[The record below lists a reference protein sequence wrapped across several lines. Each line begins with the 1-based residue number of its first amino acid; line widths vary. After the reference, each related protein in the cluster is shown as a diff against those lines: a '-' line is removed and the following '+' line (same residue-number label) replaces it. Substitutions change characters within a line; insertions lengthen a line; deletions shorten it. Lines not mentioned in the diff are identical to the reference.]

1 MNKCPHCGAALKTLS
16 RFCDACGSEIKA
28 QPAACAES
36 SNPKP
41 EIVSASDLS
50 DQVNKDLSLL
60 SNQPPASKAGSFFT
74 GLVTVPTFGLGYL
87 VVKASGV
94 FGRIGQS
101 PERIKLALDQN
112 LRTVQTSYYSDP
124 QMKALHD
131 KGRSE
136 LSSYVHRQHESRVGF
151 ILGTVVSAV
160 VIAIVVISLAILI
173 AKHAHAAAEAKAN
186 EVRQEAMEAA
196 KQEQAAAEAKANEVR
211 QKAMEAV
218 KTAEALAVKNHAD
231 YIAKYVGEKPV
242 TSPGT
247 KRIAV
252 LVADDKARDLPAT
265 QNIITLLQ
273 SETNRFTSGLLTEA
287 AVADGNF
294 LELFSGNLAEMQ
306 NMELTNNADTLLL
319 VKKELN
325 ITKDSN
331 FQNIV
336 TANLTLTFHAISVAS
351 GSVLDSFAL
360 TSVGAGVTSD
370 SAEAL
375 AFERLMNQFIK
386 HKTKL

>member
-1 MNKCPHCGAALKTLS
+1 
-16 RFCDACGSEIKA
+16 
-28 QPAACAES
+28 
-36 SNPKP
+36 
-41 EIVSASDLS
+41 
-50 DQVNKDLSLL
+50 
-60 SNQPPASKAGSFFT
+60 
-74 GLVTVPTFGLGYL
+74 
-87 VVKASGV
+87 
-94 FGRIGQS
+94 
-101 PERIKLALDQN
+101 
-112 LRTVQTSYYSDP
+112 
-124 QMKALHD
+124 MKALHD

>member
-1 MNKCPHCGAALKTLS
+1 
-16 RFCDACGSEIKA
+16 
-28 QPAACAES
+28 
-36 SNPKP
+36 
-41 EIVSASDLS
+41 
-50 DQVNKDLSLL
+50 
-60 SNQPPASKAGSFFT
+60 
-74 GLVTVPTFGLGYL
+74 
-87 VVKASGV
+87 
-94 FGRIGQS
+94 
-101 PERIKLALDQN
+101 LDQN
-112 LRTVQTSYYSDP
+112 LRTLQASYYSDP

-136 LSSYVHRQHESRVGF
+136 LNSYIHRQHESRVGF
-151 ILGTVVSAV
+151 VLGIVVSAV
-160 VIAIVVISLAILI
+160 VIAVVAILLAVLI
-173 AKHAHAAAEAKAN
+173 AKHALAATEAKAN

-196 KQEQAAAEAKANEVR
+196 KREQAAAEKKASGVR
-211 QKAMEAV
+211 QEAIEAAE
-218 KTAEALAVKNHAD
+218 TAEALAVKTHAD

-252 LVADDKARDLPAT
+252 LVADDKTRDLPAT
-265 QNIITLLQ
+265 QKLISLLQ

-287 AVADGNF
+287 AVADGKF
-294 LELFSGNLAEMQ
+294 SELFSGNFAEMQ

-319 VKKELN
+319 VKKQLN
-325 ITKDSN
+325 IAKDSN

-360 TSVGAGVTSD
+360 TSVGAGLTSD

-386 HKTKL
+386 HETKLQ